1 MMAGSAS
8 AEEINLHCSNGFDLR
23 INLSNLNG
31 STVNGENRQMDWV
44 DERGVPQ
51 TAPSMLP
58 DALSMSTPDWGN
70 HATLLLRWR
79 APPYQ
84 SRPAYFLLDV
94 WKGDLDLV
102 ADGREVGKLHSRCI
116 NLSHKLAV

>member
-8 AEEINLHCSNGFDLR
+8 AEDINLHCSNGFDLR
-23 INLSNLNG
+23 INLSNLTG

-44 DERGVPQ
+44 DEKGVPQ
-51 TAPSMLP
+51 TAPSTP
-58 DALSMSTPDWGN
+58 DALSMSTSDWGN
-70 HATLLLRWR
+70 HATLRLRWR
-79 APPYQ
+79 APPYE
-84 SRPAYFLLDV
+84 SRTAYFLLDV